1 MLIHPR
7 SRVIVL
13 VACFLLLVI
22 CFFSSI
28 LLGYADTS
36 FTSLIHSFTQFDGSN
51 EQLIIQNVRV
61 PRAIIASIVGA
72 SLAIAGLFMQVLTKN
87 PLASPSVLG
96 INAGASMLIVLSITF
111 FHLQSPNATIWLS
124 FIGAT
129 LSAVI
134 VFGLSSIGKDGATPL
149 KITLAGVSIAA
160 MFSSITQG
168 LLVTNEVALEQVLFW
183 LAGSVQGR
191 SLDSL
196 QMVLPYIVIAWV
208 VSIALGG
215 KINTFMLG
223 EDVSR
228 ALGQNTALLKTT
240 LVVLVIILAG
250 GAVSIAG
257 PIGLVGIIV
266 PQIVRMFVKNDYRW
280 MIPFCGIFGAILLL
294 LADVGSRYI
303 LMPEETP
310 VGIMTAVIGA
320 PFFIYLARKGGTVK

>member
-1 MLIHPR
+1 MLIHFR
-7 SRVIVL
+7 SRLIVFI
-13 VACFLLLVI
+13 ACILLLVV

-28 LLGYADTS
+28 LLGYTDTS
-36 FTSLIHSFTQFDGSN
+36 FTNLLHTFTNFNGSN
-51 EQLIIQNVRV
+51 EQLIIQNVRI
-61 PRAIIASIVGA
+61 PRAIIASVVGA

-111 FHLQSPNATIWLS
+111 FNVQSVSATIWLS
-124 FIGAT
+124 FLGAA
-129 LSAVI
+129 LSSLF
-134 VFGLSSIGKDGATPL
+134 VFGLSSLGKDGATPL

-168 LLVTNEVALEQVLFW
+168 ILVTNEVALEQVLFW

-196 QMVLPYIVIAWV
+196 VMVLPYIVVAWV
-208 VSIALGG
+208 ISIALGN

-223 EDVSR
+223 EDLSKS
-228 ALGQNTALLKTT
+228 LGQNTALLKIT
-240 LVVLVIILAG
+240 LVTLVIVLAG
-250 GAVSIAG
+250 GAVSVAG

-280 MIPFCGIFGAILLL
+280 MIPFTGVIGAILLL
-294 LADVGSRYI
+294 LADIASRYL

-310 VGIMTAVIGA
+310 VGITTAVIGA
-320 PFFIYLARKGGTVK
+320 PFFIYLARKGGTIK